1 MAHSK
6 GDERDKAAAGGADFK
21 QTLNLPHTDF
31 PMRAN
36 LPQREPEVQRR
47 WEEMGLYR
55 LMLEKNAGRPR
66 FILHDGPPY
75 TSGDIHLGQAL
86 NKVLKDFVVRFKT
99 MRGFLAP
106 FVPGWDMHGLP
117 TEMRALESFQQ
128 YWRQISP
135 LELRARCLETAKH
148 FLEAQRS
155 QFRRLGCV
163 GDWEKPYLTVDPVY
177 ESAVIGMF
185 GDIVKTG
192 AVYRGLKPVHWCAT
206 CETALAGM
214 EIEYKD
220 HTSYSIYVSFRLSDS
235 ISRIFPEV
243 GDRPASMMVW
253 TTTPW
258 TLPANVALAV
268 HPEFEY
274 AAVQSGD
281 HVFVLARELVEQV
294 MAEIGRRD
302 WQVLGTARGEQL
314 NGLVAYHPFMASDAD
329 PSVPRE
335 SRVILTDYVTME
347 QGTGVVHT
355 APGHGK
361 EDFQAGQEYGLPVIQ
376 PLDDRGYFT
385 QQGGQF
391 AGMRFDEA
399 DPAIVSELERRG
411 ALLKTGQ
418 ITHSYPHC
426 WRCEQPVLLRAA
438 RQWFM
443 SVANF
448 AQQALSEIEKV
459 TWWPAGSKV
468 RISSMVQ
475 ESPDWCISRQRVW
488 GIPIPA
494 FYCQDCGEALLTPES
509 IEAARKLVAG
519 QGSDAW
525 WSTDASEIL
534 PKGTKCQAC
543 GSAKFRK
550 ETDTFSVWVD
560 SGCSHAAVLETR
572 PGLAWPA
579 DLYLEGHDQHR
590 LWFQASLWTGV
601 AARGAAPYKG
611 VLTHGFC
618 LDERGRK
625 MSKHLGNVVDPQEV
639 IQKYGADILRL
650 WATYVDYQSD
660 MPTSVAVFDQV
671 AESYRR
677 LRNTLRFMLANLY
690 DFDPQRHLVPPQQ
703 MRELDR
709 WALHRLHGLIQQATR
724 AYEQWDFHG
733 VYHRLNEFCAT
744 DLSAFYLDVL
754 KDTLY
759 CEAADSTSR
768 RSAQTALWH
777 LADNLIRLMAVIVAH
792 TAEEAWRTLP
802 HLPGQESRSVHLT
815 DWPEPS
821 PEWADES
828 LAERWERV
836 LVVREEVQKALE
848 VARQAR
854 RIGQPLEAAVSI
866 VPPMREV
873 GKPTAEGDVLLS
885 VAPQVTSVLIVSAA
899 NVEKSEE
906 DLLKRRPE
914 LVAVGWQSERL
925 EGMSVYVERAR
936 GKRCARCWLT
946 KPDVGD
952 TGLPGSA
959 KGLCQR
965 CVRVVGGQASA
976 TAEPV

>member
-1 MAHSK
+1 
-6 GDERDKAAAGGADFK
+6 
-21 QTLNLPHTDF
+21 
-31 PMRAN
+31 MRAN
-36 LPQREPEVQRR
+36 LPRREPEIQRS

-117 TEMRALESFQQ
+117 TEMKALESFQQ

-177 ESAVIGMF
+177 ESAVIGVF

-302 WQVLGTARGEQL
+302 WRVLGTAPGRQL
-314 NGLVAYHPFMASDAD
+314 NGLVAFHPFMASEACPEPSRRAD
-329 PSVPRE
+329 PSAPRQ
-335 SRVILTDYVTME
+335 SRVILTDFVTME
-347 QGTGVVHT
+347 QGTGVVHV

-361 EDFQAGQEYGLPVIQ
+361 EDFEAGREYHLPVIQ

-385 QQGGQF
+385 EQGGQF

-399 DPAIVSELERRG
+399 DPAIVSELEKRG
-411 ALLKTGQ
+411 ALLKAGK

-426 WRCEQPVLLRAA
+426 WRCEEPVLLRAA
-438 RQWFM
+438 HQWFM
-443 SVANF
+443 AVGNF
-448 AQQALSEIEKV
+448 AHQALQEIEKV

-601 AARGAAPYKG
+601 AARGAAPYRG

-639 IQKYGADILRL
+639 VQKYGADILRL
-650 WATYVDYQSD
+650 WAAYVDYQSD
-660 MPTSVAVFDQV
+660 VPTSMAIFDQV
-671 AESYRR
+671 AEAYRR
-677 LRNTLRFMLANLY
+677 LRNTVRFLLANLH
-690 DFDPQRHLVPPQQ
+690 DFDPGENLAAPEQ

-709 WALHRLHGLIQQATR
+709 WALHRLHGLIERATR
-724 AYEQWDFHG
+724 SYEQWDFHG
-733 VYHRLNEFCAT
+733 AYHRLNEFCAT

-759 CEAADSTSR
+759 CDAADSPSR

-777 LADNLIRLMAVIVAH
+777 LADNLIRLMAVVIAH
-792 TAEEAWRTLP
+792 TADDAWQRLP
-802 HLPGQESRSVHLT
+802 HLPGQETRSVHLA
-815 DWPEPS
+815 DWPQPPS
-821 PEWADES
+821 EWADGE
-828 LAERWERV
+828 LASKWQRIL
-836 LVVREEVQKALE
+836 LVRGEVQKALE
-848 VARQAR
+848 VARQSGT
-854 RIGQPLEAAVSI
+854 ISQPLEA
-866 VPPMREV
+866 
-873 GKPTAEGDVLLS
+873 S
-885 VAPQVTSVLIVSAA
+885 VAIWAPTQEQEILRSIGKQLASVLIVSAA
-899 NVEKSEE
+899 NVEKGEQAVPGP
-906 DLLKRRPE
+906 RPE
-914 LVAVGWQSERL
+914 AAGAPWQSENL
-925 EGMSVYVERAR
+925 EGLSVYVERAR
-936 GKRCARCWLT
+936 GKRCERCWLT
-946 KPDVGD
+946 KPEVGD
-952 TGLPGSA
+952 TGL
-959 KGLCQR
+959 CRR
-965 CVRVVGGQASA
+965 CTSVVGGLPACPSPPEVKRARGQGCAGA
-976 TAEPV
+976 KAEPM